1 MKKQKTPVRLDGWLT
16 KNLSGNVFTWREIA
30 RMTGPY
36 ILDNMSIMLI
46 GMLITALIS
55 KNGETS
61 IAAISLAGPIVSM
74 LSCVFSAVG
83 AGSSVVVAQCC
94 GAKDDVLLKRSIG
107 QIIWLMALL
116 AVIACFPLVL
126 FPKELLLLLYPKAEA
141 VVLQKAEIYLSGS
154 AISIMAFSLYYA
166 IFSIL
171 QGMGE
176 SKRCLA
182 LSVIIN
188 VAYFVF
194 SILCLNILNLDVKG
208 SILALISARVL
219 GALCAVVLLFF
230 WRPPIALKL
239 RNIFS
244 YDGSLMH
251 STIKISLPLG
261 MEQIFNSCGAIVAGV
276 YMVNLGTEAIAA
288 NATASSLLG
297 GLTAAAVAAGSLSVT
312 VVGRCIGAKEKEEAY
327 HYGKCT
333 MVISLGLL
341 ILTGFVFYPALP
353 VLLKQYNPTPAIS
366 AMTTQVLLYSIP
378 FLLLFWPASYT
389 LPFTLRA
396 AGDSAFPSTASLII
410 MWIVNIGLGYVLA
423 IPCGLSLL
431 GVWIAQWVSWIA
443 RSVVFYARFR
453 GRNWLQKEVIKSK

>member
-1 MKKQKTPVRLDGWLT
+1 MTKQKTPVRLDGWLT

-94 GAKDDVLLKRSIG
+94 GAKDEALLKRSIG
-107 QIIWLMALL
+107 QIIWLMVLL
-116 AVIACFPLVL
+116 AVISCVPLML
-126 FPKELLLLLYPKAEA
+126 FPREILLLLYPKAEA
-141 VVLQKAEIYLSGS
+141 LVLLKAEIYLSGS
-154 AISIMAFSLYYA
+154 ALSVMAFSLYYA

-171 QGMGE
+171 QGMGQ
-176 SKRCLA
+176 SKKCLA

-230 WRPPIALKL
+230 WRPPISLNL

-244 YDGSLMH
+244 YDSALMK
-251 STIKISLPLG
+251 STVKISLPLG
-261 MEQIFNSCGAIVAGV
+261 MEQIFNSCGVIVAGI

-288 NATASSLLG
+288 NAVASSLLS

-333 MVISLGLL
+333 VLIGLGLL
-341 ILTGFVFYPALP
+341 TLTGLIFYPALP
-353 VLLKQYNPTPAIS
+353 VLLAQYNPTPAVA

-378 FLLLFWPASYT
+378 FLLLFWPASFT
-389 LPFTLRA
+389 LPYTLRA

-410 MWIVNIGLGYVLA
+410 MWVVNIGLGYILA
-423 IPCGLSLL
+423 IVCNLSLL
-431 GVWIAQWVSWIA
+431 GVWIAQWVSWLA
-443 RSVVFYARFR
+443 RSLVFYARFH
-453 GRNWLQKEVIKSK
+453 GRRWLDKEVIKNN